1 MDTENSLEAVQ
12 KLIEYQFSNPNIL
25 EWALTRFQYLHQNQL
40 CTDDNMDPLATVGD
54 AVLDLIV
61 LVRLYNNNGRD
72 VRALST
78 DKECVIE
85 KTKTR
90 ALAEKMGYEQFIRWG
105 IGEEKDAIWKI
116 ADDTFDRC
124 IEALIGA
131 VYLDSQKCGRNGI
144 LVVDDMLVRLGFS
157 LP

>member
-1 MDTENSLEAVQ
+1 MDAENSLEVVQ
-12 KLIEYQFSNPNIL
+12 KIIEYQFSNPKIL
-25 EWALTRFQYLHQNQL
+25 ERALTRFKYLEEKQV

-54 AVLDLIV
+54 AVLDLVV
-61 LVRLYNNNGRD
+61 LARLYNNNGRD
-72 VRALST
+72 VGKLSC
-78 DKECVIE
+78 DKVSVIE

-90 ALAEKMGYEQFIRWG
+90 ALAEKMGFERFVRWG
-105 IGEEKDAIWKI
+105 IGEEKDTIWKI

-131 VYLDSQKCGRNGI
+131 VYLDAQKCGRNGV